1 MKTIKHDQIYPN
13 PNQPRKLFHT
23 GKLEELAQSIK
34 TCGLMEPIVV
44 CRRDK
49 KYIIIA
55 GERRWRACAIAG
67 LSDVSARII
76 KADDQ
81 KIAELSL
88 LENIQREDL
97 NLIEE
102 AMAYQGL
109 IDMGLTREE
118 IAGKMGMKHT
128 FRIDWRLSL
137 LNLEK
142 IYQEYAVKGILSP
155 TQAREMSR
163 LPKEK
168 QGICFD
174 MISAGR
180 ANTQNK
186 LTAIVNAMLYA
197 ENQASFLPEPTL
209 EERKVNSKY
218 DRMIEN
224 IVSFINRAFNRDDLS
239 VLSAV
244 LTPLARVNIE
254 RIDLIIQHLN
264 KIKRALLESDSA
276 REVLE
281 QSTLN
286 HQETM

>member
-13 PNQPRKLFHT
+13 PNQPRKLFHP

-44 CRRDK
+44 CRRNK
-49 KYIIIA
+49 KYMIVA

-67 LSDVSARII
+67 LSDVPARILR
-76 KADDQ
+76 ADDQ

-88 LENIQREDL
+88 LENIQRDDL
-97 NLIEE
+97 NVIEE
-102 AMAYQGL
+102 ALAYQGL

-168 QGICFD
+168 QGILFD
-174 MISAGR
+174 KISSGKAK
-180 ANTQNK
+180 TQNE
-186 LTAIVNAMLYA
+186 LTSLVNAMLCTQ
-197 ENQASFLPEPTL
+197 EQASFLPEPSPA
-209 EERKVNSKY
+209 ERKVNSKY

-239 VLSAV
+239 VLSTV
-244 LTPLARVNIE
+244 LTPAARVNID
-254 RIDLIIQHLN
+254 RIDLIIFHLS
-264 KIKRALLESDSA
+264 KIKNALIRADST
-276 REVLE
+276 REVLQ
-281 QSTLN
+281 QSTLI
-286 HQETM
+286 